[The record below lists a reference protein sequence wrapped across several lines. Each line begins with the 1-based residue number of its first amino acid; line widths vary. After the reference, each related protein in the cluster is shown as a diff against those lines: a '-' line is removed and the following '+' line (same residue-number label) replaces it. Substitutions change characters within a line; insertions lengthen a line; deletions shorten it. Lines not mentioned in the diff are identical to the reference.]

1 MADFTLQEVRQFLN
15 EISNEYGITK
25 VYSYMNAVE
34 TSLTEYN
41 SIEQKQTIVIPEK
54 YRSNVMEYYILLH
67 FMHFYLEGLMHS
79 KSIVKSFSKIEGVK
93 HVSIVKGT
101 KEVLKEEV
109 SFDRSKKLESD
120 FETLKILFVEI
131 GRALIGE
138 RFSFDDFINYK

>member
-15 EISNEYGITK
+15 EISNEYGFTK

-34 TSLTEYN
+34 NSLTEYN
-41 SIEQKQTIVIPEK
+41 SREQTQTTLIPEK

-79 KSIVKSFSKIEGVK
+79 KSIVNAFSKIEGVN

-101 KEVLKEEV
+101 KEVLREEV
-109 SFDRSKKLESD
+109 SFDRSKKLASD

-131 GRALIGE
+131 GRALLGE
-138 RFSFDDFINYK
+138 KFSFDDFINNK